1 MHAIWTGY
9 ISFGMVNIPVKLYSA
24 TETNR
29 IKFELLVKDDLSHVQ
44 YKKVSSHDGRE
55 LSLDEIVKGYK
66 VSSDKYVV
74 LENSDFDKVHQS
86 KSDTMEIIC
95 FVQETEIDPIYYSKP
110 YYLEPD
116 KNSSKPYALLRKALH
131 NTHKTGIAKFVMR
144 KKEYLVAIKS
154 IDKVLLVNQLRYRE
168 NLRDFDDLNLPDN
181 DLLSKDEIEIAESIV
196 EKLTKKFDP
205 SSYEDTYQKDLM
217 DMIEKKAEGEVLES
231 KGTKVKATKVDDL
244 MSALKASLKDAK
256 KQRGSSKKAKNT
268 SNKKSS
274 KSS

>member
-1 MHAIWTGY
+1 
-9 ISFGMVNIPVKLYSA
+9 MVNIPVKLYSA

-29 IKFELLVKDDLSHVQ
+29 IKFELLAKDDLSHVQ

-66 VSSDKYVV
+66 VSSDKYVI

-116 KNSSKPYALLRKALH
+116 KGSSKPYALLRKTLH
-131 NTHKTGIAKFVMR
+131 NTHKIGIAKFVMR

-154 IDKVLLVNQLRYRE
+154 IDKVLLVNQLRYQE
-168 NLRDFDDLNLPDN
+168 NLRNFDDLNLPDN
-181 DLLSKDEIEIAESIV
+181 DQLSKDEIEIAESIV

-231 KGTKVKATKVDDL
+231 KGSKVKATKVDDL

-256 KQRGSSKKAKNT
+256 KQRGSSKKTKKT